1 LDAAKGSIGRGVT
14 KSADTL
20 PGRWRTAGGV
30 THAGVG
36 VLFSASR
43 RPPAR
48 RRPARSSE
56 FTRSARARAPRGR
69 RRRLRVRSARVRSG
83 ATTPRA
89 SGRESLARPLR
100 SRFGPAG
107 TGAFR
112 RARAPGAA
120 RRRAAARYDL
130 RPWRRP
136 RARAGEERPVR
147 RLRRGSRMST
157 RGGRGATPPPPGGR
171 PRSGPRLSMSSP
183 RRHPYCPPPPAY
195 VLVVF
200 EDGGGGV
207 AEAPRVGGSLPVDRD
222 FSSEHMHP
230 VTDGAAPSSRTADAA
245 AAVGNRLRQPATVL

>member
-1 LDAAKGSIGRGVT
+1 MDAAKGSIGRGVT

-89 SGRESLARPLR
+89 GGRESPARPLR

-157 RGGRGATPPPPGGR
+157 RPPRGGARHAATAGRAAAERPPALDVLSAPAPLLPPSPGLCSSSLRRRGRGSR
-171 PRSGPRLSMSSP
+171 RS
-183 RRHPYCPPPPAY
+183 
-195 VLVVF
+195 
-200 EDGGGGV
+200 
-207 AEAPRVGGSLPVDRD
+207 APRGG
-222 FSSEHMHP
+222 
-230 VTDGAAPSSRTADAA
+230 
-245 AAVGNRLRQPATVL
+245 